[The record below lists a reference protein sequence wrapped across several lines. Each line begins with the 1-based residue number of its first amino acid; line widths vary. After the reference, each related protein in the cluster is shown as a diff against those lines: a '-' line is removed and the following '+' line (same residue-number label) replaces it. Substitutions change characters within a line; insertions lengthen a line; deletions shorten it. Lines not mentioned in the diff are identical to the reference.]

1 MTSLPTP
8 EGSGTP
14 RTLLGGALRS
24 GTPLGITPQEQQQ
37 VQTQPCSPST
47 ADFGVFHV
55 GMIPFNPGKQKFPGS
70 GPAASRG
77 LLLPPPRARSKE
89 SCCAPWCFGVKTSL
103 FGLCAQKAFT
113 FQLSEIQG
121 CRPSLKLT
129 TASGTFQEGLKALP
143 ALSIPHTLHSH
154 LQSSAGRVRPCPQPV
169 ISRHSPE
176 LRAQGDSARAG
187 VGIG

>member
-14 RTLLGGALRS
+14 RTLLGRALRS
-24 GTPLGITPQEQQQ
+24 VTPLGITPQEQQQ
-37 VQTQPCSPST
+37 QVQTHPCSPST

-77 LLLPPPRARSKE
+77 LLLSPPRARSKE
-89 SCCAPWCFGVKTSL
+89 SWLCPLVASL
-103 FGLCAQKAFT
+103 FGLCAQKAFA

-121 CRPSLKLT
+121 CRPSLKLI
-129 TASGTFQEGLKALP
+129 TASGTFQEGLKALS
-143 ALSIPHTLHSH
+143 ALSIPHTFHSH
-154 LQSSAGRVRPCPQPV
+154 LQSSAGRVCPCPQPV

-176 LRAQGDSARAG
+176 FRA
-187 VGIG
+187 

>member
-55 GMIPFNPGKQKFPGS
+55 GMIPFNPGKKIPWVRAGS
-70 GPAASRG
+70 KQGAPAS
-77 LLLPPPRARSKE
+77 PPRARSKE

-103 FGLCAQKAFT
+103 FGLWAQKAFT

-176 LRAQGDSARAG
+176 LRARGDSARAG
-187 VGIG
+187 GGTG